1 MTYTK
6 TYYRPSSQKG
16 FANLEK
22 IEEIE
27 CQEPHE
33 NEYYIWNENKTCYT
47 KCICSGWQA

>member
-22 IEEIE
+22 AEEIE

-33 NEYYIWNENKTCYT
+33 DEYYIWNEKDNCYHEAT
-47 KCICSGWQA
+47 IEWWV